1 MEFVLDAIREHKG
14 SDLYKTAYDAELYYK
29 HQNPTI
35 MRFQKFVYNQ
45 FGQKVPDIWSPNN
58 KIASN
63 WYNYFTTQAVSYLL
77 GNGVTFQNE
86 SNKDKLGNDFDKKVQ
101 DIATHAKMA
110 ALLSDSGTLTILNA
124 SLLPSSCLCM
134 TKMTAA

>member
-1 MEFVLDAIREHKG
+1 MIDILTYNDLVEVGEIERDRMDFVLNAIREHKA
-14 SDLYKTAYDAELYYK
+14 STDYQTAKDAELYYK

-63 WYNYFTTQAVSYLL
+63 WYNYFTT
-77 GNGVTFQNE
+77 
-86 SNKDKLGNDFDKKVQ
+86 
-101 DIATHAKMA
+101 
-110 ALLSDSGTLTILNA
+110 
-124 SLLPSSCLCM
+124 
-134 TKMTAA
+134 

>member
-1 MEFVLDAIREHKG
+1 MINILTYNDLLEIGENERDRMEFVLDAIRDHKG

-63 WYNYFTTQAVSYLL
+63 WYNYFITF
-77 GNGVTFQNE
+77 GNL
-86 SNKDKLGNDFDKKVQ
+86 K
-101 DIATHAKMA
+101 
-110 ALLSDSGTLTILNA
+110 ILVW
-124 SLLPSSCLCM
+124 
-134 TKMTAA
+134 